1 MFEDVFNM
9 LDNEIEPKDNIRKDD
24 NVQNENVSSLPSS
37 QTPIELPS
45 LDTVSSSSLP
55 SSPPSCSHSNMEDGV
70 CVDCGQEI
78 KVQEYDK
85 NWNND
90 RKLVGSRT
98 IYNELSAMG
107 FPDVIVAEADRLY
120 QEIADKEKTVRRTD
134 KIACVSHAYS
144 LHKEFG
150 NVSIDK
156 ILTKFGIKGKK
167 VFKGFQ
173 TVSKYS
179 TIKSGKPIDFIRDV
193 LDLFVQSNDHY
204 DEIIKIYNSI
214 KDHPKIDDPRPQS
227 TAKAL
232 VFYYILKNNIDIS
245 NDTYYEKVKL
255 SKTTIV
261 KIISIIC
268 DILNTPKILEK
279 VKRRRKPI

>member
-9 LDNEIEPKDNIRKDD
+9 LDNETAPKDDETSDTSLSTPSDTQSKDMS
-24 NVQNENVSSLPSS
+24 NEPQN
-37 QTPIELPS
+37 TC
-45 LDTVSSSSLP
+45 T
-55 SSPPSCSHSNMEDGV
+55 HANMEDGV

-90 RKLVGSRT
+90 RKLIASRT
-98 IYNELSAMG
+98 IYNELSGMG
-107 FPDVIVAEADRLY
+107 FPDIIVAEADRLY
-120 QEIADKEKTVRRTD
+120 QEIVKKEKSVRRTD
-134 KIACVSHAYS
+134 KIACVRHAYS

-179 TIKSGKPIDFIRDV
+179 SIKSGKPIDFIRDV
-193 LDLFVQSNDHY
+193 LDLFVQTNDHY
-204 DEIIKIYNSI
+204 DEIIRIYDHI

-245 NDTYYEKVKL
+245 FDTYYEKVKL

-268 DILNTPKILEK
+268 DILNTPTILEK
-279 VKRRRKPI
+279 IKKKRSAKPS